1 MAALDELVR
10 VSLGLAALCQP
21 SYTGAQHPVLPI
33 TLSLRPLNALP
44 PFPPASMDNG
54 LPAFVGDRDSR
65 DCGVRSSDLASL
77 ALTMGIIAPRNEA
90 PIHLSPGDD
99 RHPDSYL
106 SPQQMVQANYL
117 IVGLLANGN
126 KQFNCHLT
134 ILIHDTPLIGV
145 GDVHFS

>member
-44 PFPPASMDNG
+44 PPLPPASMDNG

-65 DCGVRSSDLASL
+65 DCGVRSSDLAWL
-77 ALTMGIIAPRNEA
+77 LLTMGIIAHHNQGPV
-90 PIHLSPGDD
+90 HLSRGDD
-99 RHPDSYL
+99 RLADSYL
-106 SPQQMVQANYL
+106 R
-117 IVGLLANGN
+117 LATNGTSQLVDCWSTVN
-126 KQFNCHLT
+126 NS
-134 ILIHDTPLIGV
+134 IAI
-145 GDVHFS
+145 

>member
-1 MAALDELVR
+1 MRLRPASKKRFLIVAALDELVR

-65 DCGVRSSDLASL
+65 DCGVRSSDLAWL
-77 ALTMGIIAPRNEA
+77 LLTMGIIAHHNQVS
-90 PIHLSPGDD
+90 IHLSRGDD
-99 RHPDSYL
+99 RLADSYL
-106 SPQQMVQANYL
+106 R
-117 IVGLLANGN
+117 LATNG
-126 KQFNCHLT
+126 T
-134 ILIHDTPLIGV
+134 
-145 GDVHFS
+145 S